1 MSALAEIRDMKV
13 MENERASRAVM
24 KALLLVSEIDGKYL
38 TIPDIALMT
47 QASIE
52 EIGAVIKLLREA
64 GALITM
70 EPTKIPSY
78 QGAKLYPRKSFRI
91 DTHDFLH
98 LFRGEEWPDSHEAS
112 RLGEAYAGNGEFT
125 LHGFLGQDPMLTR
138 NQYLESRE
146 TGQEDDQVARITP
159 KGRAMYV
166 ALQIAYPRIEELL
179 AAA

>member
-1 MSALAEIRDMKV
+1 MTAIEETVLNKV
-13 MENERASRAVM
+13 LENERASRAVM
-24 KALLLVSEIDGKYL
+24 KALLLVSEIDGRYL

-52 EIGAVIKLLREA
+52 EIGAVIRLLGEA
-64 GALITM
+64 GALRTKQPTITR
-70 EPTKIPSY
+70 Y
-78 QGAKLYPRKSFRI
+78 QGAMLYPRKSFRI

-98 LFRGEEWPDSHEAS
+98 LFRGEEWPDSYEAS
-112 RLGEAYAGNGEFT
+112 RLGEAYVGNGEFT
-125 LHGFLGQDPMLTR
+125 LHGFLGQDSMLTR
-138 NQYLESRE
+138 NQYLEARE

-166 ALQIAYPRIEELL
+166 ALQLAYPRIEELV